1 MARIFEV
8 WHTDLKTLKDER
20 YGVYDFLDTALDA
33 IKQNWSATD
42 GEKFSIVER
51 ISDFD
56 IKDADEE
63 VDPCYGLEKLT
74 MTVRDLNALLN
85 GKKIY
90 TQING
95 GEYAIEINY
104 AGNDE

>member
-1 MARIFEV
+1 MARVFEV
-8 WHTDLKTLKDER
+8 WHTDPNTLKDAR
-20 YGVYDFLDTALDA
+20 YGVYEFLDAAWQVISD
-33 IKQNWSATD
+33 NWSDRD

-56 IKDADEE
+56 VVDKNA
-63 VDPCYGLEKLT
+63 DPCCGHEKLT

-90 TQING
+90 AQIND

>member
-8 WHTDLKTLKDER
+8 WHTDPETLKDER
-20 YGVYDFLDTALDA
+20 YGIFDFLDTAWQAVRD
-33 IKQNWSATD
+33 NWSDRD

-56 IKDADEE
+56 VVDKDKE
-63 VDPCYGLEKLT
+63 VDPCCGLEKLT

-90 TQING
+90 AQVND

>member
-1 MARIFEV
+1 MARVFEV
-8 WHTDLKTLKDER
+8 WRTNQETSKDER
-20 YGVYDFLDTALDA
+20 IGIYGFLDTALDD
-33 IKQNWSATD
+33 IKQNWSDMD
-42 GEKFSIVER
+42 GEKFSIIER

-56 IKDADEE
+56 VKEKDEE

-90 TQING
+90 AQIND

-104 AGNDE
+104 SGNDE

>member
-8 WHTDLKTLKDER
+8 WHTDPETLKDER
-20 YGVYDFLDTALDA
+20 VGVYEFLDTAWEA
-33 IKQNWSATD
+33 IKQSWSDTD
-42 GEKFSIVER
+42 GEQFSIVER
-51 ISDFD
+51 IGDFD
-56 IKDADEE
+56 VKDKDEA

-74 MTVRDLNALLN
+74 MTVKDLNALLN
-85 GKKIY
+85 GKKLY
-90 TQING
+90 AQINA

>member
-1 MARIFEV
+1 MARVFEV
-8 WHTDLKTLKDER
+8 WHTNPETFKDER
-20 YGVYDFLDTALDA
+20 YGVYEFLDTAWQTVKD
-33 IKQNWSATD
+33 NWSDMD

-56 IKDADEE
+56 VKDKDEE

-74 MTVRDLNALLN
+74 MTVGDLNALLN

-90 TQING
+90 AQIND

>member
-1 MARIFEV
+1 MARVFEV
-8 WHTDLKTLKDER
+8 WHTDLNTLKDER
-20 YGVYDFLDTALDA
+20 YGVYEFLDTAWQAVKD
-33 IKQNWSATD
+33 NWSDMD

-56 IKDADEE
+56 VKDKDEE

-74 MTVRDLNALLN
+74 MTIRDLNALLN

-90 TQING
+90 AQIND

-104 AGNDE
+104 AGNDK

>member
-8 WHTDLKTLKDER
+8 WHTNPNTLKDER
-20 YGVYDFLDTALDA
+20 VGVYEFLDTAWGD
-33 IKQNWSATD
+33 ISQNWSDVD

-56 IKDADEE
+56 VKNEDEE

-74 MTVRDLNALLN
+74 MTVKDLNALLN

-90 TQING
+90 AQIND
-95 GEYAIEINY
+95 GEYGIEINY

>member
-8 WHTDLKTLKDER
+8 WHTDLNTLKDER
-20 YGVYDFLDTALDA
+20 YGVYEFLDTAWQA
-33 IKQNWSATD
+33 ISDNWSDMD

-51 ISDFD
+51 ISDFE
-56 IKDADEE
+56 IKDKNEK

-74 MTVRDLNALLN
+74 MTVRDLNAILN

-90 TQING
+90 AQIND
-95 GEYAIEINY
+95 GEYAIEIDY
-104 AGNDE
+104 AGNES

>member
-1 MARIFEV
+1 MARKFEV
-8 WHTDLKTLKDER
+8 WHKDKICGE
-20 YGVYDFLDTALDA
+20 YCFLDGALQA
-33 IKQNWSATD
+33 IRYDWSDVD
-42 GEKFSIVER
+42 GEKFSIVEKM
-51 ISDFD
+51 SDFD
-56 IKDADEE
+56 VKDKDEE

-74 MTVRDLNALLN
+74 MDVKDLNALLN

-90 TQING
+90 AQIND

>member
-8 WHTDLKTLKDER
+8 WHTDLNTLKDER
-20 YGVYDFLDTALDA
+20 YGVYEFLDTAWQAVKD
-33 IKQNWSATD
+33 NWSDMD

-56 IKDADEE
+56 IKNKDEE

-74 MTVRDLNALLN
+74 MTVKDLNALLN

-90 TQING
+90 AHNKDQPLRP
-95 GEYAIEINY
+95 YS
-104 AGNDE
+104 

>member
-8 WHTDLKTLKDER
+8 WHTDLNTLKDER
-20 YGVYDFLDTALDA
+20 YGVYEFLDTAWQAVKD
-33 IKQNWSATD
+33 NWSDMD

-56 IKDADEE
+56 IKNKDEE

-74 MTVRDLNALLN
+74 MTVKDLNALLN

-90 TQING
+90 AQIND